1 VIRLMVDDA
10 QKAKWYFSDLF
21 ILMQHGG
28 ITVVGMKFL
37 KPKTLML

>member
-21 ILMQHGG
+21 TLMQHGG
-28 ITVVGMKFL
+28 TVVGMKFL
-37 KPKTLML
+37 KPKTLIL